1 MTHLVDLSQAALG
14 GFGDVYGELG
24 AVTEVADGVVFCSG
38 LLKAR
43 LNEVVLIDG
52 THRGVVVLLTEDF
65 VGIGVMA
72 RGRDTVREGSTVE
85 LTGELFTATVSGD
98 IAGRV
103 LDCSGTPVDGGR
115 RLAGT
120 VGRAAFAEPPELSA
134 IARVDRPLETGIVA
148 IDAVTP
154 IGKGQRQQI
163 LGDRATGKTQLV
175 MDIIVNQR
183 GKRVRCLY
191 VALGS
196 RISEVSALCD
206 QLRVRG
212 AMEYTTVVLAPAD
225 ASLAEI
231 YLAPYYAA
239 ALAEQLRDAGEDVL
253 LVFDDLTAHADAYRS
268 IALLLRRTP
277 GREAYPGDVFY
288 LHGSLLERGAQMT
301 EEKGGGSITMLALV
315 DTLSGDVT
323 GYIAS
328 NVMSITDG
336 QIVLSSTL
344 ANEGQMPPIDLGPS
358 VSRIGRDAQYPVVAR
373 LTGGLRRVLAAY
385 EDLKPMLMYDNALSA
400 HQRHQVAQA
409 RAIRAVLA
417 QRAWQPVRLGELVVL
432 LWALQ
437 QGVLA
442 ALPAWDMTVMRD
454 LLVKVANESEDY
466 PDFEDSIRQID
477 ELAEPHL
484 EFLRGVV
491 EAARARLG

>member
-1 MTHLVDLSQAALG
+1 VTHLVDLSQAALG
-14 GFGDVYGELG
+14 GLGDVYGEIG

-52 THRGVVVLLTEDF
+52 VHRGVVILLTEDF
-65 VGIGVMA
+65 VGVGVLP
-72 RGRDTVREGSTVE
+72 RGADVVREGSRVE
-85 LTGELFTATVSGD
+85 LTGQLFTATVSND

-103 LDCSGTPVDGGR
+103 LDASGAPVDGGR
-115 RLAGT
+115 RITGA
-120 VGRAAFAEPPELSA
+120 VGRPGFSRPPALST

-148 IDAVTP
+148 IDAITP

-183 GKRVRCLY
+183 GKQVRCLY

-196 RISEVSALCD
+196 RISEVSSLCD

-225 ASLAEI
+225 ASLTET

-253 LVFDDLTAHADAYRS
+253 VVFDDLTAHADAYRS

-288 LHGSLLERGAQMT
+288 LHGSLLERGAQLT
-301 EEKGGGSITMLALV
+301 EAHGGGSITMLALV
-315 DTLSGDVT
+315 DTLSGDLT
-323 GYIAS
+323 SYIAS

-336 QIVLSSTL
+336 QIVLSSSL
-344 ANEGQMPPIDLGPS
+344 ANEGQLPAIDLGPS
-358 VSRIGRDAQYPVVAR
+358 VSRIGRDAQYPVVAQ
-373 LTGGLRRVLAAY
+373 LTGGLRRTLAIY
-385 EDLKPMLMYDNALSA
+385 EDLKPMLMYDNALSET
-400 HQRHQVAQA
+400 QRGHVAAA
-409 RAIRAVLA
+409 RAIRAVLG

-437 QGVLA
+437 QGVIA
-442 ALPAWDMTVMRD
+442 ALPPRDMPVMRD
-454 LLVKVANESEDY
+454 LLVKVASESEDY
-466 PDFEDSIRQID
+466 LDFEDSIRQID
-477 ELAEPHL
+477 ALAEPHL
-484 EFLRGVV
+484 EYMSGVV